1 MIHFTDIMR
10 VFLTYCKNLKKMGLH
25 FILFKIFFIVKKK
38 KRFVGHVSRL
48 NSLVTCG
55 LGLFNL
61 PISNIINITNQ

>member
-1 MIHFTDIMR
+1 MIHFTDTMC
-10 VFLTYCKNLKKMGLH
+10 VFLTYCKKKGTSFY
-25 FILFKIFFIVKKK
+25 FILFKIFFIVK

-61 PISNIINITNQ
+61 PILNISAYY